1 VSSTASNWG
10 EPARRPFTEVL
21 NRLRNQGYRLR
32 DLEVGSGYARSTT
45 WFHKLLNNA
54 DPWVVS
60 PPTRDALTGLSAL
73 VGMPVSDLMTMIA
86 AEWYGIEETRSDRVD
101 QLAVQLGG
109 LSSEDR
115 TLITTVINRLTSR
128 PPDSGDNAG

>member
-10 EPARRPFTEVL
+10 EPARRPFTEAL

-73 VGMPVSDLMTMIA
+73 VGMPVPELMTMIA
-86 AEWYGIEETRSDRVD
+86 TEWYGIEETRSDNVD
-101 QLAVQLGG
+101 PLARQLGE
-109 LSSEDR
+109 LSSGDR
-115 TLITTVINRLTSR
+115 TLLTAVISRLASR
-128 PPDSGDNAG
+128 PLNGGDIAE